1 MEANQNS
8 KSTATADIIN
18 QLAAAVILSDVC
30 QCCSSTL
37 GEDSK
42 LALVKL
48 PTQRGDRTYPYV
60 AVSICSPCAELKDYN
75 RIKKTLNYWLS
86 EGKLEVLKDV

>member
-1 MEANQNS
+1 MEANQNN
-8 KSTATADIIN
+8 KATATADIIN

-30 QCCSSTL
+30 QCCSSFL

-42 LALVKL
+42 LALIKL
-48 PTQRGDRTYPYV
+48 PTQRGDRVYPYV
-60 AVSICSPCAELKDYN
+60 AVSICPSCAELRDYN
-75 RIKKTLNYWLS
+75 KIRKTLNYWLN